1 MHFSSVTFCCNQW
14 LAARFHPPWFQSTR
28 FHLKQRSQPHP
39 QPYCALPTCNRCLS
53 GLTFAITRSSCV
65 WATCTEG
72 QAAGSLFPALVKP
85 GHLQPGRLLHAVTRH
100 MISQLDTRR
109 PYSKKMVFFTCL
121 AFFAL
126 IGNCEMMFTLLLHLI
141 QKKVFSFFW
150 LFSRNGHPIFG
161 LSYVSGEKSL
171 TGQNETDKQVFKE
184 KTLSVTLR
192 PRTSFS
198 LSLDYHTRSLGF
210 TCRCDR
216 HYSNQLSRLSMSPQ
230 FNCIRFGWR
239 TLLTL
244 RSQVAWT
251 ICETTLRGGF
261 SILRARRTLAHGRP
275 GFSGLVSRAL
285 CQLTGPAPQPQ
296 SSAGSLLRPQLDPY
310 LSPPGARYK

>member
-1 MHFSSVTFCCNQW
+1 M
-14 LAARFHPPWFQSTR
+14 
-28 FHLKQRSQPHP
+28 
-39 QPYCALPTCNRCLS
+39 
-53 GLTFAITRSSCV
+53 
-65 WATCTEG
+65 
-72 QAAGSLFPALVKP
+72 
-85 GHLQPGRLLHAVTRH
+85 
-100 MISQLDTRR
+100 
-109 PYSKKMVFFTCL
+109 
-121 AFFAL
+121 
-126 IGNCEMMFTLLLHLI
+126 
-141 QKKVFSFFW
+141 
-150 LFSRNGHPIFG
+150 
-161 LSYVSGEKSL
+161 
-171 TGQNETDKQVFKE
+171 
-184 KTLSVTLR
+184 TLR

-230 FNCIRFGWR
+230 FNCIRCGWR

-251 ICETTLRGGF
+251 ICETNLRGGF

-296 SSAGSLLRPQLDPY
+296 SSAR
-310 LSPPGARYK
+310 LSPPSPTRSLPVTTSHRPIQMINSQDTGDPRVFSNLPAARDLRPPLVTTFD